1 MKKEDEAYEPY
12 MKVLNDMVSMLD
24 KVRKSGTQ
32 FYFNELDDN
41 HEAINFARSVNPD
54 FDEVLKNISY

>member
-24 KVRKSGTQ
+24 KERKSGTQ
-32 FYFNELDDN
+32 IYFNELDDN
-41 HEAINFARSVNPD
+41 NKAINFARSANPD